1 MENNKMDRKE
11 KIQIA
16 FLIIMLFAVSGLFF
30 CGIKIVKYHE
40 MLINP
45 LGYSL
50 DHFNISSCTCYNSE
64 GYFEVKSISNTCSG
78 PQKPGYEFNEDCGS
92 VPTGEGPGIGINK
105 QNWIIPKT

>member
-1 MENNKMDRKE
+1 MDRKE

-16 FLIIMLFAVSGLFF
+16 FLIIMLCAVFGLIYA
-30 CGIKIVKYHE
+30 GAKIVTYHE

-64 GYFEVKSISNTCSG
+64 GMFEVNAIS
-78 PQKPGYEFNEDCGS
+78 K
-92 VPTGEGPGIGINK
+92 PTGEGPGIGINR

>member
-1 MENNKMDRKE
+1 MDRKE

-16 FLIIMLFAVSGLFF
+16 FLIIMLMAVFGLIYA
-30 CGIKIVKYHE
+30 GAKIVTYHE

-64 GYFEVKSISNTCSG
+64 GVFEVKSISAPTTEI
-78 PQKPGYEFNEDCGS
+78 PGK
-92 VPTGEGPGIGINK
+92 GINS
-105 QNWIIPKT
+105 QNFILPIKIPNIINRS